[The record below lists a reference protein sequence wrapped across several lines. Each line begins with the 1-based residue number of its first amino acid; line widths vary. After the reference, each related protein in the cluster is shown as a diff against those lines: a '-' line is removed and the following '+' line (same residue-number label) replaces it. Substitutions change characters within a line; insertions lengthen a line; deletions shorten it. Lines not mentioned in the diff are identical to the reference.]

1 MLAYT
6 GRLRPKGIPF
16 SVLRHMKGWGF
27 YSLKCMKGWGNLSFG
42 SVKGPKVLIDAYSS
56 NRIFESYIYIYI
68 YIYIFNSRQIKNS
81 WKIPPY
87 NTVE

>member
-6 GRLRPKGIPF
+6 ERLRPKGIPF
-16 SVLRHMKGWGF
+16 SGLRHMKGWGF

-42 SVKGPKVLIDAYSS
+42 SVKGPKGLIDEYSS
-56 NRIFESYIYIYI
+56 KRIFESYIYIYDI
-68 YIYIFNSRQIKNS
+68 YNSRQIKNS
-81 WKIPPY
+81 WKISPY

>member
-42 SVKGPKVLIDAYSS
+42 SVKGPKGLIDAYSS
-56 NRIFESYIYIYI
+56 KRIFESYIYIYI

-81 WKIPPY
+81 WKISPY